1 MTFNKIELKLKE
13 CNDYAIYRSFDVLL
27 RRNSKYD
34 RAKMRLRLFNIIV
47 FCCVCFPS
55 QAQER
60 IYTDE
65 IGDDYVPRDFQEMPS
80 LTKFQ
85 YYRSKR
91 PVMLDGE
98 PVWDYLMPELPVYKP
113 LVFKSERER
122 QQFNRLVANVKRV
135 LPLARMANMMLEET
149 YQVLETLPTKEE
161 KDAHIKAVERDIKK
175 QYTPEMK
182 KLTYSQGKLLIKLVD
197 RECNQSSYEIVQAFL
212 GPARAA
218 FYQIF
223 AWTFKAS
230 LKKEYDP
237 EGDDRLIERVVRQ
250 IEVGQL

>member
-1 MTFNKIELKLKE
+1 M
-13 CNDYAIYRSFDVLL
+13 
-27 RRNSKYD
+27 SK
-34 RAKMRLRLFNIIV
+34 
-47 FCCVCFPS
+47 
-55 QAQER
+55 R
-60 IYTDE
+60 IYFFCLLCCTFISMRAQQDE
-65 IGDDYVPRDFQEMPS
+65 WFDDFQPRDIEDMPG
-80 LTKFQ
+80 LTNFQ

-113 LVFKSERER
+113 LVFKNEKER
-122 QQFNRLVANVKRV
+122 QKYNKLVANVKRV
-135 LPLARMANMMLEET
+135 LPLARKANMMISET
-149 YQVLETLPTKEE
+149 YEVLESLPTKEE

-197 RECNQSSYEIVQAFL
+197 RECNQSSYEIVKAFL